1 MLGCKMSVARPPP
14 YTPPRQTADQ
24 KRIMAG
30 IIQRASVA
38 SNSATAAVLRKLN
51 NTKGSACNEVLANT
65 SFANASASELLRLLY
80 DVIVTAELA
89 HSFHVG
95 MGVRSDASLATDM
108 NLSFYPNLYQ
118 TRSE

>member
-1 MLGCKMSVARPPP
+1 MVICKMSVARPPP

-38 SNSATAAVLRKLN
+38 SNNATPAVLRKLN

-80 DVIVTAELA
+80 DVIMTAELA
-89 HSFHVG
+89 HSFSVG
-95 MGVRSDASLATDM
+95 MTSDASLATDM

-118 TRSE
+118 TRSG

>member
-1 MLGCKMSVARPPP
+1 MVVCKMPMSRPPP
-14 YTPPRQTADQ
+14 YTPPRQTANQ

-38 SNSATAAVLRKLN
+38 SNNATPAVLRTLN
-51 NTKGSACNEVLANT
+51 NTKGSACNKILSNT

-95 MGVRSDASLATDM
+95 LIGDASLAMDM

-118 TRSE
+118 TRSG